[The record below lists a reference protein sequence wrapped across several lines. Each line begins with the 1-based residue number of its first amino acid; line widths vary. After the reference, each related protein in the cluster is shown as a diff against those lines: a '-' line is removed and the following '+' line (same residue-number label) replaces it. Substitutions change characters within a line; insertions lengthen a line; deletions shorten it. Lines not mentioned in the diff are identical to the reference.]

1 MVKYYYDDPLQAAYM
16 LREFNFK
23 IGCYDIDD
31 LNYFEEDSLNS
42 LSDGIGNNQIES
54 DIDSAYIIHP
64 DCHEMLQPQ
73 VGDVIMD
80 LGSKKIKYFPI
91 YKITYSDSYL
101 CIQKY
106 FRGHTYCYKP
116 ELIQIIQRNGKAWF
130 NPKVEESKEDNPT
143 WDSLVKKAYDNYIKE
158 SKKEPE

>member
-64 DCHEMLQPQ
+64 DCYELLKPKE
-73 VGDVIMD
+73 GD
-80 LGSKKIKYFPI
+80 LGKDSGNPLYYYLFWEGVWRSLNGIKLEDNGTI
-91 YKITYSDSYL
+91 
-101 CIQKY
+101 
-106 FRGHTYCYKP
+106 
-116 ELIQIIQRNGKAWF
+116 EIIQRNNKAF
-130 NPKVEESKEDNPT
+130 FTPKIEE
-143 WDSLVKKAYDNYIKE
+143 
-158 SKKEPE
+158 